1 MINSHLRQEEE
12 KTPNHGKRQCNSPSF
27 PQRQNRPVF
36 RLSHHQGQVAC
47 HSHERWSI
55 CLVLFEFFIFSFFL
69 TSKNKVTKRS
79 WVVFKKF
86 SRNLHSSV
94 LDDLVRDR
102 KRIIEEL
109 GDDAGEEVTEVT
121 GAISRLKYEMQTDK
135 SLSSFRGKDWVLV
148 LCFRCFSLS
157 LLF

>member
-1 MINSHLRQEEE
+1 M
-12 KTPNHGKRQCNSPSF
+12 
-27 PQRQNRPVF
+27 
-36 RLSHHQGQVAC
+36 
-47 HSHERWSI
+47 
-55 CLVLFEFFIFSFFL
+55 
-69 TSKNKVTKRS
+69 
-79 WVVFKKF
+79 VFKKF

-135 SLSSFRGKDWVLV
+135 SLSSFRGKD
-148 LCFRCFSLS
+148 
-157 LLF
+157 